1 MFFKIFWLTLYIIYL
16 SFSYLKVLILQII
29 VGQNSHISL
38 FEKIYMN
45 LSLFAKYLVTTT
57 FLKLDFVGIEFSM
70 VLEFMELKYH
80 EKNLKFFD
88 VTRVRGTPVTS
99 KTLKRISWYLTTM
112 EKSIFTKS
120 NLKKMINC

>member
-38 FEKIYMN
+38 FEKICMN

-70 VLEFMELKYH
+70 VLEFMELEYH
-80 EKNLKFFD
+80 EKILNFFD
-88 VTRVRGTPVTS
+88 VTWVRGTPVTS